1 MSRASDLANLIASGS
16 TTIHGEAG
24 VTSSDSTGKTT
35 NLQQGLCKSFWS
47 LDGTG
52 TIAFR
57 GDESFN
63 VSGSTDLGT
72 GDYKV
77 AFTNNMSSANYCAL
91 GSNGTTDS
99 NWNAQFQSDIV
110 MGGNIA
116 NSFTPFYDASG
127 IGFANYANNSPQD
140 TEVFNGAVFGALV

>member
-1 MSRASDLANLIASGS
+1 MSTLKV
-16 TTIHGEAG
+16 TTIQTSAG
-24 VTSSDSTGKTT
+24 GAVTLTKQDAAKAW
-35 NLQQGLCKSFWS
+35 WS

-57 GDESFN
+57 DSFN
-63 VSGSTDLGT
+63 TSGSTDLGT

-77 AFTNNMSSANYCAL
+77 AFTNNMSSANYSAL

-116 NSFTPFYDASG
+116 NSYTPFYDASG

-140 TEVFNGAVFGALV
+140 TEVFNGAVLGELA

>member
-1 MSRASDLANLIASGS
+1 MSRAADLANLIASGS

-77 AFTNNMSSANYCAL
+77 AFTNNMSSKDIQEILIRSANDLISLEAPNYQYAAARL
-91 GSNGTTDS
+91 LL
-99 NWNAQFQSDIV
+99 WNV
-110 MGGNIA
+110 
-116 NSFTPFYDASG
+116 YK
-127 IGFANYANNSPQD
+127 
-140 TEVFNGAVFGALV
+140 EVFG

>member
-1 MSRASDLANLIASGS
+1 MSTLKV
-16 TTIHGEAG
+16 TTIQTSAG
-24 VTSSDSTGKTT
+24 GAVTLTKQDAAKAW
-35 NLQQGLCKSFWS
+35 WS

-57 GDESFN
+57 DSFN
-63 VSGSTDLGT
+63 TSGSTDLGT

-77 AFTNNMSSANYCAL
+77 AFTNNMSSANYSAL

-116 NSFTPFYDASG
+116 NSYTPFYDASG
-127 IGFANYANNSPQD
+127 IGFSNYANNSPQD
-140 TEVFNGAVFGALV
+140 TEVFNGAVLGDLA

>member
-1 MSRASDLANLIASGS
+1 MSTLKV
-16 TTIHGEAG
+16 TTIQTSAG
-24 VTSSDSTGKTT
+24 GAVTLTKQDAAKAW
-35 NLQQGLCKSFWS
+35 WS

-57 GDESFN
+57 DSFN
-63 VSGSTDLGT
+63 TSGSTDLGT

-77 AFTNNMSSANYCAL
+77 AFTNNMSSANYSAL

-116 NSFTPFYDASG
+116 NSYTPFYDASG

-140 TEVFNGAVFGALV
+140 TEVFNGAVLGDLA